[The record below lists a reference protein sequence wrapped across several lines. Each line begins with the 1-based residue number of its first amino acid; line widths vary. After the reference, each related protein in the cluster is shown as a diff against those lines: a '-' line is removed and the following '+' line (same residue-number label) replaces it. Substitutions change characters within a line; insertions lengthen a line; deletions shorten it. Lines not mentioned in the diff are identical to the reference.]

1 MRTKIKY
8 VEHFVDVAETGSL
21 TRSSIQLEVPRS
33 ILSREIQELEAGLGY
48 HLFHRTGRG
57 LKMTELGRQLFP
69 RAQRLV
75 MEARRFSDEAS
86 TLRGSLSGAVS
97 IGVPSSVT
105 AMIAGPLMIMCRQKY
120 PDVFIRFIDGVSGG
134 IEELLATG
142 QIDIGLFYTSRV
154 DPRRGDTPLTVSDLY
169 LIGPANDRITAKRS
183 VNLAEVVKCPL
194 LLPSRRGGIRS
205 IVEESAC
212 DIGMRPNVV
221 CEIDSLLTL
230 VEVISTGFG
239 YTVCSLEAVSRDIHT
254 GRVQASIIRNPQL
267 TRTMVMVLAAK
278 NVLTAAARAV
288 ADLIPD
294 SLVRLIDEGS
304 HRSLISAGHANSNSG
319 SAKRP
324 RTGYRRG
331 PIRRVSTPP

>member
-1 MRTKIKY
+1 MHPKIKF

-21 TRSSIQLEVPRS
+21 TRSSMQLEVPRS
-33 ILSREIQELEAGLGY
+33 MLSREIQGLEAELGY
-48 HLFHRTGRG
+48 QLFHRTGRG
-57 LKMTELGRQLFP
+57 LKMTEFGRQLFP

-86 TLRGSLSGAVS
+86 TLRGRLSGSVS
-97 IGVPSSVT
+97 IGLPGSVT
-105 AMIAGPLMIMCRQKY
+105 ALIAGPLMSVCRENY

-142 QIDIGLFYTSRV
+142 RIDIGLFYTSRV
-154 DPRRGDTPLTVSDLY
+154 DTRRGDMPLTVSDLY
-169 LIGPANDRITAKRS
+169 LIGPANDSIAAKGS
-183 VNLAEVVKCPL
+183 VSLAEVVKCPL

-205 IVEESAC
+205 IVEEGAIK
-212 DIGMRPNVV
+212 IGMRPNVV

-239 YTVCSLEAVSRDIHT
+239 YTVCSLEAVSRDIRT
-254 GRVQASIIRNPQL
+254 GRVQAAIIRDPQM
-267 TRTMVMVLAAK
+267 TRTLVMVLAAK

-294 SLVRLIDEGS
+294 ALVRLIDEGS
-304 HRSLISAGHANSNSG
+304 HRPLIPAGHADSNSG
-319 SAKRP
+319 SAKRL
-324 RTGYRRG
+324 RTG
-331 PIRRVSTPP
+331 